1 MKPLIGI
8 TSGTIYN
15 AEFPYYPFTYGQMHT
30 YVEAVAAAGGT
41 PVVIPIGKTPSDVTA
56 ILQRLDGV
64 LFSGGN
70 DISPKLYGEEPEHI
84 EERGTDEPRD
94 TFESELMRQ
103 ALARHTPILA
113 ICRGMQLLN
122 VVRGGTLYQDIS
134 TQIPTANKHEGRLI
148 TEDFQHLAH
157 QLVIEPESKLAEIL
171 GATTMGA
178 NTHHHQAIK
187 AVGDNLTISAH
198 AEDGIVEG
206 VEDTNEKFVVGVQSH
221 PESLA
226 AEGGSDWQLLFDA
239 FVNAATAKSS

>member
-15 AEFPYYPFTYGQMHT
+15 AEFPFYPFTYGQMHT

-41 PVVIPIGKTPSDVTA
+41 PVIIPIGKTVGDA
-56 ILQRLDGV
+56 KEILGRLDGI

-70 DISPKLYGEEPEHI
+70 DISPKLYGEEPKHI
-84 EERGTDEPRD
+84 EDRGIDELRD
-94 TFESELMRQ
+94 NFESELMRQ
-103 ALARHTPILA
+103 SLAVHKPVLA

-122 VVRGGTLYQDIS
+122 VVRGGTLYQDILS
-134 TQIPTANKHEGRLI
+134 QIPTANKHEGRLI

-157 QLVIEPESKLAEIL
+157 RLALAPESRLAKIL
-171 GATTMGA
+171 GAATIGS
-178 NTHHHQAIK
+178 NTHHHQAVNI
-187 AVGDNLTISAH
+187 VGDNLVVSAH
-198 AEDGIVEG
+198 AEDGIIEG

-239 FVNAATAKSS
+239 FVEAAKSKS